1 MNSIKLRAR
10 NCGPLS
16 EMLRGR
22 ASGNVSF
29 FNGSRTLKQF
39 SGSCS
44 PLGPQEKQI
53 LRFAQN
59 DNHRFGGNYSVYTN
73 VKTGLGRNLEL
84 RGIGKFEGVD
94 SCPDA
99 NGA

>member
-1 MNSIKLRAR
+1 MT
-10 NCGPLS
+10 GG
-16 EMLRGR
+16 RGWDT
-22 ASGNVSF
+22 AIEKG
-29 FNGSRTLKQF
+29 LKQF